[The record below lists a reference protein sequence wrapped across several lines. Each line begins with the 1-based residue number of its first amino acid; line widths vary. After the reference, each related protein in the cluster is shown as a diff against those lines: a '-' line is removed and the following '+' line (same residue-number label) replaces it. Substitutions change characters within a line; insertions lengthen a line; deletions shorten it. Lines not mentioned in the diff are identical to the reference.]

1 MDQEFNAASEGERVI
16 VGTLSIVSI
25 SRYFKFARQ
34 RFAIDDTKV
43 LVRCIQHQTHSNMLV
58 KYLVDKNY
66 RAY

>member
-1 MDQEFNAASEGERVI
+1 MDQEFNAASEERMI

-25 SRYFKFARQ
+25 SRYFKIARQ

-58 KYLVDKNY
+58 KYLADKNS